1 MKLNQNGTA
10 ALESVLLLPILGI
23 LILGSAGI
31 LYMSFAKIWLDRAAR
46 EAAVCLA
53 SPSPPNR
60 CRARLE
66 TTLKAALPIGRTE
79 ILVFRSDRTGSRVSL
94 QLQFDRSQRYSQRIS
109 AHSNFRKPIYFPR
122 GRS

>member
-10 ALESVLLLPILGI
+10 ALESVLTLPILGI
-23 LILGSAGI
+23 LIFGSSGI

-60 CRARLE
+60 CRVRLE
-66 TTLKAALPIGRTE
+66 STLGAGLPIGRTE
-79 ILVFRSDRTGSRVSL
+79 ILVFRSDRRGSQVSL
-94 QLQFDRSQRYSQRIS
+94 QLQFDRSRRYGQRIS
-109 AHSNFRKPIYFPR
+109 AHSTFRKPIYFPR